1 MPSLPPVQ
9 NPRFRWRR
17 GALQPPGLWVDDG
30 DVLVLTV
37 NALSGVVAAVE
48 ARLRL
53 LSPRLVI
60 EDLRLRVNV
69 VAGVP
74 TPFVAVGPLFQGF
87 LQGGVVSALAPDA
100 VPPGTDS
107 YTPGELYAHLVVGR
121 GRDTALYQHTLLCA
135 GYVTT
140 RTVIGFPGG
149 RSTATREGPGRLRR
163 VTVAPPGLGQE
174 WALSSSAAFWKIRSG
189 SWVLT
194 TSAIAGN
201 REPQL
206 REQDNG
212 NISYQTGS
220 NVVQPANTVNRYAVG
235 AHGAFGA
242 ISGNTRLMTWPA
254 DWFLTPARFVRSFTA
269 GLDAGDDY
277 SQISFEL
284 EEWAF

>member
-1 MPSLPPVQ
+1 MPTLPPVV

-37 NALSGVVAAVE
+37 NALSGVVATVE

-60 EDLRLRVNV
+60 EDIRLRVNV

-87 LQGGVVSALAPDA
+87 LQGGVVSALAPDV
-100 VPPGTDS
+100 VPPGTDV
-107 YTPGELYAHLVVGR
+107 YVPGELYAHLVVGR

-149 RSTATREGPGRLRR
+149 RSTATREGPGRRRR

-174 WALSSSAAFWKIRSG
+174 WVLSSSSAFWKLRSG

-194 TSAIAGN
+194 TSAVVGN
-201 REPQL
+201 REPL
-206 REQDNG
+206 LMLQDNG
-212 NISYQTGS
+212 NRSYTAGS
-220 NVVQPANTVNRYAVG
+220 NVVQPANLVNRYVVG
-235 AHGAFGA
+235 DTGSFGA
-242 ISGNTRLMTWPA
+242 IASNVRAMVWPA
-254 DWFLTPARFVRSFTA
+254 DLVMRPTDAIRSFTIA
-269 GLDAGDDY
+269 IDAGDDY
-277 SQISFEL
+277 SALSFEL